1 MTIPIAAAPPRRRSP
16 LLLPLLLLL
25 LLGIV
30 RRNPCVVNARTW
42 LNFSTSPSDRSSAR
56 RSARSRNSGKSKRTI
71 KRTLV
76 KIRECDVMLSGKAFT
91 YTPSEPREHAPQM
104 VSGRFPCR
112 ASAPFMLGDSSG
124 KVNSLSRGADTLQS
138 RSSFILVGFYFLR
151 CTEPGCYRNSRWLSH
166 ENNLAD
172 ELSSSAQTWRGV
184 RCAIARGF

>member
-16 LLLPLLLLL
+16 SPSPLLLP

-151 CTEPGCYRNSRWLSH
+151 CTEPGCYRNSR
-166 ENNLAD
+166 
-172 ELSSSAQTWRGV
+172 
-184 RCAIARGF
+184 